1 MRLIPLLLRPV
12 IRTMPWIGFV
22 PAGVIALGLGY
33 VASRQPEA
41 AGFRYL
47 PVRLGVLTVVI
58 ALAFVFDDPATPLTD
73 PTPIRLLLR
82 RLIRIV
88 SATAVAAVLVTG
100 VLVLASDG
108 MDLVW
113 TMPSESSAP
122 AASDPETIEEI
133 ENRLPPFPA
142 GRIALETSTL
152 AFFALGVAAWLA
164 HRGEP
169 SPGRVTASTLLCV
182 YAATW
187 MTPDSHRPW
196 AVPQDQRWETGAPW
210 WWMSLGVFAL
220 TVLILSWDTRQ
231 WAWPGSPTRTSSSE
245 SKYKDEPR
253 REPA

>member
-12 IRTMPWIGFV
+12 IRTMPWIGFLPV
-22 PAGVIALGLGY
+22 GVIALGLGY
-33 VASRQPEA
+33 LASRQPAA

-100 VLVLASDG
+100 VLMLASDG

-113 TMPSESSAP
+113 TLPSESSALAVP
-122 AASDPETIEEI
+122 DPETIEET
-133 ENRLPPFPA
+133 ENTLASFPA
-142 GRIALETSTL
+142 GRIVLEASTL
-152 AFFALGVAAWLA
+152 AFFTLGVAAWLA

-169 SPGRVTASTLLCV
+169 SPGRVTASTLLGV

-187 MTPDSHRPW
+187 MIPDSHRPW
-196 AVPQDQRWETGAPW
+196 AVPQDQRWETGGPW
-210 WWMSLGVFAL
+210 WWLCLGLFTM

-231 WAWPGSPTRTSSSE
+231 WAWPRSRTLASISE
-245 SKYKDEPR
+245 SKYQG
-253 REPA
+253 